1 WPDSVFFNAPL
12 FASHTLTDLS
22 KLALHSVLP
31 SPEKATDVISPLCP
45 VSVWITLP
53 VCTSSNLMALPLEST
68 AASVLLSG
76 EKSKVGEASL
86 IVSFSAPVWASQ
98 TLITNPRLPLTS
110 VLLSGENATA
120 LTLSI
125 SPDMVFFRAPLSTA
139 GGASLSPAPAEQ
151 LEKS

>member
-1 WPDSVFFNAPL
+1 
-12 FASHTLTDLS
+12 
-22 KLALHSVLP
+22 
-31 SPEKATDVISPLCP
+31 
-45 VSVWITLP
+45 
-53 VCTSSNLMALPLEST
+53 MALPLEST
-68 AASVLLSG
+68 AASVLPSG
-76 EKSKVGEASL
+76 KKASGGEASL

-125 SPDMVFFRAPLSTA
+125 SPEMVFFRAPLSTA

-151 LEKS
+151 LEKSRERVSAPTAAADSRRFLVISFHPLGSCLHQYVTLETGAYYH